1 MEFLTLGQIF
11 RVDIQEFVAL
21 IKLFFSIFLCHIVKY
36 GLIYRSPLYF
46 FWNSINLKVDFFF

>member
-11 RVDIQEFVAL
+11 RVDIQEFVAF

-46 FWNSINLKVDFFF
+46 FGIQ